1 MSGVVLTVNAGS
13 SSVKFAGYAADDS
26 GALNERPVVRG
37 QVGGL
42 NDRPV
47 LTIADHGKEPARE
60 ELPAGHDHAAALGL
74 VLERIESRL
83 DNEQVA
89 AVGHRVVHGGLDFSE
104 PALLTEETAAAL
116 EKLTPLAPNHQPHNL
131 AGFRAA
137 QKRWPDAPHVACF
150 DTAFHRTQDRPAE
163 QFALP
168 RALTEEGVLRYG
180 FHGLSYAYIA
190 EAAPRLMGAAAHER
204 MVVAHLGA
212 GASMCAIRNGAS
224 VATTMGFTALDG
236 LPMGTRCGD
245 VDPGV
250 LIYLLQEKGMS
261 VAELADCLYNRSG
274 LLGMSG
280 VSADMRALE
289 TSDDPHAEE
298 AIAYFAHRCVREI
311 GGLAAAMGGLD
322 AIVFTA
328 GVGENAAAFRARV
341 VTGCAWLGMTLD
353 EDANAA
359 HGPRITRPGE
369 GASAWVVPT
378 NEELMIARSAL
389 QRAAGAAR

>member
-13 SSVKFAGYAADDS
+13 SSVKFAGFAVDGD
-26 GALNERPVVRG
+26 GVLDERPVVRG

-47 LTIADHGKEPARE
+47 LTIADHGRDPARE
-60 ELPAGHDHAAALGL
+60 DLPAGHDHGAALGL
-74 VLERIESRL
+74 VLERIERRL
-83 DNEQVA
+83 GEERVI
-89 AVGHRVVHGGLDFSE
+89 AVGHRVVHGGLAFSE
-104 PALLTEETAAAL
+104 PVLLTDEAAAAL

-137 QKRWPDAPHVACF
+137 RKRWPDAPHIACF
-150 DTAFHRTQDRPAE
+150 DTAFHRTQEKPAE

-180 FHGLSYAYIA
+180 FHGLSYEYIA
-190 EAAPRLMGAAAHER
+190 AAAPGIMGDAPHRR

-212 GASMCAIRNGAS
+212 GASMCAIRDGGS

-250 LIYLLQEKGMS
+250 LIYLLEEKGMS
-261 VAELADCLYNRSG
+261 VAGLADCLYNRSG

-289 TSDDPHAEE
+289 ASDDPHAEE

-311 GGLAAAMGGLD
+311 GGLAAAMGGID
-322 AIVFTA
+322 ALVFTA

-341 VTGCAWLGMTLD
+341 VEGCAWLGMALD
-353 EDANAA
+353 GEANAG
-359 HGPRITRPGE
+359 HGPRITLPGE

-378 NEELMIARSAL
+378 NEELMIAFHAL
-389 QRAAGAAR
+389 RQGQ